1 MQNEHI
7 HLVSLSGLLLEL
19 LVTGG
24 DGDMFGLQCSLLKQL
39 PLHMSICRSQDR
51 VLFELGKPQDPQKG
65 YHTHPKIVGFR
76 LTGEDAFLG
85 VLNMSAVIF
94 VQREKGIQWQTL
106 AGAACSNP
114 SPRPCHVGDN
124 FELLECIPG
133 SLIVLVLQSIC
144 WKLTL
149 RTPVS
154 LMLEGPEV
162 TQETVQKFF
171 ALDDAWLDYRKLSFH
186 SSLNVVPC
194 CG

>member
-19 LVTGG
+19 FVTGG

-51 VLFELGKPQDPQKG
+51 VLSELGKPQDPQKVC
-65 YHTHPKIVGFR
+65 HTHPKIVGFR

-94 VQREKGIQWQTL
+94 VQREQGIQWQTL

-114 SPRPCHVGDN
+114 SPRPCHVGEN
-124 FELLECIPG
+124 FELLQCIPG
-133 SLIVLVLQSIC
+133 FSDRLSASEHQCHSC
-144 WKLTL
+144 WKAQ
-149 RTPVS
+149 R
-154 LMLEGPEV
+154 
-162 TQETVQKFF
+162 
-171 ALDDAWLDYRKLSFH
+171 
-186 SSLNVVPC
+186 
-194 CG
+194 